1 MKLRIIVNVLLQQLS
16 LELIYL
22 DNFKITQTLDKEKHL
37 NIVSY
42 FDFLNKVKIKVG
54 FYANTTKGKTSL
66 HREFNGTEILRFL
79 DTVELKDVYPKD
91 VRTNKTAEEL
101 KEEDSIK
108 RKRDKCKNFSKCSI
122 SFI

>member
-1 MKLRIIVNVLLQQLS
+1 VNVLLQQLS

-22 DNFKITQTLDKEKHL
+22 DNFMITKSLDKEKHL

-42 FDFLNKVKIKVG
+42 FDFLNKVKSKVC
-54 FYANTTKGKTSL
+54 FYPITTKGKTSL
-66 HREFNGTEILRFL
+66 HREFNGTEILRFI
-79 DTVELKDVYPKD
+79 DTVELKDVYPND

-108 RKRDKCKNFSKCSI
+108 KKRDNMQELYA
-122 SFI
+122 